1 MTTSARFSTKGTGEK
16 RVLVFDFS
24 ADLVTGETL
33 TGTVTSVTITV
44 VAGTDPSPATVLV
57 GGNGIDASAT
67 KYLVPVQGGVDGCD
81 YDIVVLGAVTTTA
94 TKRLDLGGILP
105 VRAQ

>member
-1 MTTSARFSTKGTGEK
+1 MTTSVRFNTKGVGEK
-16 RVLVFDFS
+16 RVLAFDFS
-24 ADLVTGETL
+24 ADLATGETL

-44 VAGTDPSPATVLV
+44 VAGTDGAAAAMLA

-67 KYLVPVQGGVDGCD
+67 KYLVPITGGIDGCD
-81 YDIVVLGAVTTTA
+81 YDVVVLGARTTTA
-94 TKRLDLGGILP
+94 TKWLDLGGILP